1 MEYRNARYSTLHAN
15 NSVDCEINHP
25 IHGWIET
32 TIPLDDSDP
41 STQEIRDLILSE
53 KSSNDLAV
61 KLLDGLLVPIS
72 GAEKAAA
79 VAAKAAEDA
88 RRQAD
93 ESAKAG
99 KLAGVEFEG
108 VMCSA
113 TKEDM
118 WGLASVKD
126 WVRAGSSTNFN
137 FDNGNTLTLTP
148 QNIDAFEAVWIPF
161 RASFFQ

>member
-1 MEYRNARYSTLHAN
+1 MEYRNARYSTLYSN
-15 NSVDCEINHP
+15 NTVDCEINHP

-41 STQEIRDLILSE
+41 STKELRDLILAENTPFNLSARLE
-53 KSSNDLAV
+53 NGS
-61 KLLDGLLVPIS
+61 LVPAS
-72 GAEKAAA
+72 AQDRAAA
-79 VAAKAAEDA
+79 ASA
-88 RRQAD
+88 RQA
-93 ESAKAG
+93 EIAAQNEKEAARQG
-99 KLAGVEFEG
+99 KLSGVEFEG

-126 WVRAGSSTNFN
+126 WVRAGSSTSFN
-137 FDNGNTLTLTP
+137 FDNGNTLLLTP
-148 QNIDAFEAVWIPF
+148 QNIDAFEAVWVPF